1 VSAIRSLLVPLLALV
16 FVGGAAAAQFTFTVT
31 TASPVT
37 VATVTLNGVDQ
48 TKTFS
53 IADTV
58 AYTGGNNNAGWNV
71 QASATT
77 PTSGSNT
84 LPALNVT
91 AGSAVCQGTCATA
104 PTSSVTYPP
113 IVLSTT
119 AVRVFNAAATTGQ
132 GTFTVTNAFQVTYPA
147 NIYPGTYVSTV
158 TLTGSTGP

>member
-1 VSAIRSLLVPLLALV
+1 MRSLLVALLALV
-16 FVGGAAAAQFTFTVT
+16 FVGGAAAATFSFAVATVP
-31 TASPVT
+31 PVT

-48 TKTFS
+48 TQTFS

-58 AYTGGNNNAGWNV
+58 GYTGGNNTAGWNV
-71 QASATT
+71 QASATI

-84 LPALNVT
+84 LPALKVT
-91 AGSAVCQGTCATA
+91 AGTAVCQGTCATA

-119 AVRVFNAAATTGQ
+119 AVRVFNAAGSTGQ
-132 GTFTVTNAFQVTYPA
+132 GTFTVTNTFQVTYPA

-158 TLTGSTGP
+158 TLTGATSP